1 MQRYGQKTSK
11 IPPKWGFSP
20 ICDPKIFFQKSGSVT
35 FVPLSCPNLIKIQV
49 IYAKCQRN
57 VDGKLSQNTRTLYR
71 LKTYLLMAKQRQY
84 TRKHYRPLYRY
95 NISKEESID
104 YQ

>member
-1 MQRYGQKTSK
+1 MPWSK
-11 IPPKWGFSP
+11 R
-20 ICDPKIFFQKSGSVT
+20 SVYW
-35 FVPLSCPNLIKIQV
+35 SKNNSKV